1 MAETPARVHHERGR
15 EHDPATAPD
24 GDPGRSPVGPD
35 RQGAG
40 RLGRSDWGLLLV
52 LCGAIF
58 LEGIDVSMMGVAL
71 PSIRA
76 ELGMSTS
83 ELQWVVSAYV
93 LGYGGFV
100 LLGGRAADLLGRRRM
115 FLGWLVV
122 FVLFSGLGGL
132 ATEGWALILAR
143 FVTGVAAAFMAPAG
157 LSIITTSFAEGPAR
171 NRAVLVYAGAGAGG
185 FSLGMVVGGL
195 LTAVDWRWVFFAPVV
210 MAVVILAVAMAVIPR
225 ETRPARTLRGFDIA
239 GAVTLTG
246 AMVLLVVTVVRAPDV
261 AVGLTL
267 TTLAASLL
275 LLTAFVVVERRTAAP
290 LVRLGILRSAPLL
303 RANAGAMLLVGSFM
317 AFQFTVVLYL
327 QELRGWSEVQTGLA
341 LAVAGIDAVL
351 APTLTPWLVNRFGN
365 ARVLVAGLALAVVA
379 YLLFLPVGPDWNF
392 LVMLPALIALGL
404 AFALAYGPL
413 TIAATEDV
421 ADEEQGLASAL
432 LSTSF
437 QFGAALGLAAVAA
450 VIVAATADGTPEAVL
465 DGYRTG
471 LLVPLVAG
479 LLGVALT
486 APGLRRARTTDSSAA
501 PAA

>member
-1 MAETPARVHHERGR
+1 MRSVTRKNQHEPTEGDTTMADTPAPILGEKGGR
-15 EHDPATAPD
+15 
-24 GDPGRSPVGPD
+24 
-35 RQGAG
+35 AG
-40 RLGRSDWGLLLV
+40 RPGVERLDGRAWGLLLV
-52 LCGAIF
+52 LSGAIF
-58 LEGIDVSMMGVAL
+58 LEGIDISMMGVAL

-115 FLGWLVV
+115 FIGWLAV
-122 FVLFSGLGGL
+122 FVVFSGLGGF
-132 ATEGWALILAR
+132 ASEGWLLVLAR
-143 FVTGVAAAFMAPAG
+143 FVTGVAAAFLAPAG
-157 LSIITTSFAEGPAR
+157 LSIITTTFAAGPAR

-210 MAVVILAVAMAVIPR
+210 MAVVILAAAVAVIPR
-225 ETRPARTLRGFDIA
+225 EARPARATVRGFDLA
-239 GAVTLTG
+239 GTVTLTG
-246 AMVLLVVTVVRAPDV
+246 GMVLLVVSIVRAPDV
-261 AVGLTL
+261 PVGLTL
-267 TTLAASLL
+267 TTLAGSLL
-275 LLTAFVVVERRTAAP
+275 LLAAFVAVERRAATP

-327 QELRGWSEVQTGLA
+327 QELRGWSEVETGLA

-351 APTLTPWLVNRFGN
+351 APTLTPVLVNRFGN
-365 ARVLVAGLALAVVA
+365 ARVLVGGLVLAVVA
-379 YLLFLPVGPDWNF
+379 YVLFLPVGPDWAF
-392 LVMLPALIALGL
+392 PVMLPALIAIGL

-437 QFGAALGLAAVAA
+437 QFGAALGLAVVAA
-450 VIVAATADGTPEAVL
+450 VIVATTAGGSPEAML
-465 DGYRTG
+465 EGYR
-471 LLVPLVAG
+471 AG
-479 LLGVALT
+479 LVVPVAAAALGVLLT
-486 APGLRRARTTDSSAA
+486 APGLRRR
-501 PAA
+501 